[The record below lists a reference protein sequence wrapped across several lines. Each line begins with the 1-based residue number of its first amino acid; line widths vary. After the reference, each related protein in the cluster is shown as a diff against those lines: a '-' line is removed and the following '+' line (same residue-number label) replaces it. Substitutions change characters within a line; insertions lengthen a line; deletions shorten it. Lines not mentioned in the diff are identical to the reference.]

1 MKICPQCQKEY
12 ADDTVFCMSC
22 GAQLVQEQEQARP
35 VSGGFCSRCGT
46 PLASGVAFCPGCGNP
61 VNGGVNPYTAAP
73 AKPANDTF
81 SKAVNGFSDLI
92 KKYFKSPAD
101 AVDEI
106 IESKNIVAG
115 IAGAVIFAAAT
126 LIFFLC
132 LCGKLAMITYPE
144 PEMFF
149 IGIVMAFITAVT
161 SLGIPALTTF
171 LSAKLTKK
179 DIPVLPAF
187 SAVWF
192 NFIPVALLLIITS
205 VMTLISLKLGIFL
218 LIVTIT
224 AKAVISVTTVN
235 KVVGT
240 ISENI
245 AAFCASIGAAAVIK
259 AIVISILAAIAAD
272 AIEDLFY
279 NLLWS
284 MW

>member
-12 ADDTVFCMSC
+12 SDDTVFCMSC
-22 GAQLVQEQEQARP
+22 GAQLVQEQAQP

-46 PLASGVAFCPGCGNP
+46 PLTPGVAFCPGCGNP
-61 VNGGVNPYTAAP
+61 VNGGVNPYAAAP
-73 AKPANDTF
+73 VKPSNDAF
-81 SKAVNGFSDLI
+81 NKAVNGFSDLI

-149 IGIVMAFITAVT
+149 MGIVMAFITAVT

-259 AIVISILAAIAAD
+259 AIVISVLAAIAAD
-272 AIEDLFY
+272 AIEDLIY

>member
-12 ADDTVFCMSC
+12 SDDTVFCMSC
-22 GAQLVQEQEQARP
+22 GAQLVQEQAQP

-46 PLASGVAFCPGCGNP
+46 PLTPGVAFCPGCGNP
-61 VNGGVNPYTAAP
+61 VNGGVNPYAAAP
-73 AKPANDTF
+73 VKPSNDAF
-81 SKAVNGFSDLI
+81 NKAVNGFSDLI

-144 PEMFF
+144 PKMFF
-149 IGIVMAFITAVT
+149 MGIVMAFITAVA
-161 SLGIPALTTF
+161 SLGIPVLTTF
-171 LSAKLTKK
+171 IAAKLTKK

-259 AIVISILAAIAAD
+259 AIVISVLAAIAAD
-272 AIEDLFY
+272 AIEDLIY